1 MSFRPF
7 RLAARLPRLLSRA
20 ALGLLALISLY
31 LLAALTLGLLP
42 VNRDWRQSDAG
53 IPVFLDSNGVH
64 AGLLLPRS
72 GPGMNWDETFP
83 PGHPRAGPNLDKLPY
98 VGIGWGS
105 RSFFLETRDWSDLTP
120 GKALY
125 ALSGLDGAVLHVEY
139 LPMPREGAATRR
151 LMLAPEQYRRL
162 AGFIQAS
169 VARDA
174 IGKALWMQ
182 GYHYHDQ
189 DAFYLANGRYSP
201 LTTCNQWVRD
211 ALAASGVRTAWWSPF
226 DHALFWQLKDR

>member
-83 PGHPRAGPNLDKLPY
+83 QGIRAPGPIWTNGPM
-98 VGIGWGS
+98 W
-105 RSFFLETRDWSDLTP
+105 
-120 GKALY
+120 A
-125 ALSGLDGAVLHVEY
+125 
-139 LPMPREGAATRR
+139 
-151 LMLAPEQYRRL
+151 
-162 AGFIQAS
+162 
-169 VARDA
+169 
-174 IGKALWMQ
+174 
-182 GYHYHDQ
+182 
-189 DAFYLANGRYSP
+189 
-201 LTTCNQWVRD
+201 
-211 ALAASGVRTAWWSPF
+211 
-226 DHALFWQLKDR
+226 